1 VVTINVKDEF
11 SPLRVV
17 IAHDALNAIDL
28 SMEDHRK
35 FIEPELL
42 QEHPETGPIFR
53 QRVIEQQA
61 EFLRLLRFNGVEVL
75 PPKPQA
81 AAFCQVFTRD
91 PCFAVRD
98 TLFLGSLRDPYRHPE
113 VAGLVDIGRASS
125 AVAALWGNGAMI
137 EGGDVFVIDD
147 GKTVLVGMHRHTNRV
162 GLDHLARHLRGSGV
176 EVVAV
181 PHKALHLDCCF
192 APLPSGEAL
201 IASDKLSDDGRHLLE
216 QRFHVIELDSV
227 EASLHLAANL
237 LWLDERRVV
246 SGSAARRTNDLLRS
260 KGYEVHELD
269 FSQLVCVW
277 GSLRCVTC
285 PLVRG

>member
-1 VVTINVKDEF
+1 VIAINVKDEF
-11 SPLRVV
+11 SSLRVV
-17 IAHDALNAIDL
+17 IAHEALNAIDI
-28 SMEDHRK
+28 SMEDHRRL
-35 FIEPELL
+35 IEPELL
-42 QEHPETGPIFR
+42 QQHPETGPIFR

-61 EFLRLLRFNGVEVL
+61 EFLRLLRFNGVDVL
-75 PPKPQA
+75 SPNPQA

-98 TLFLGSLRDPYRHPE
+98 TLFLGSLRDTYRHPE
-113 VAGLVDIGRASS
+113 VAGLVEVSRAGS
-125 AVAALWGNGAMI
+125 AVAALWGNGATI

-147 GKTVLVGMHRHTNRV
+147 GKTVLVGTHCHTNKAGIGR
-162 GLDHLARHLRGSGV
+162 LTQHFRGRGI

-201 IASDKLSDDGRHLLE
+201 IASNRLSDEGRQLLE
-216 QRFHVIELDSV
+216 RRFHLIELDPV

-246 SGSAARRTNDLLRS
+246 SGSAARRTNELLRS

-269 FSQLVCVW
+269 FSQLVCMW
-277 GSLRCVTC
+277 GSFRCVTC

>member
-1 VVTINVKDEF
+1 VITVNVKDEF

-17 IAHDALNAIDL
+17 IAHEALNAIDI
-28 SMEDHRK
+28 SMEDHRRL
-35 FIEPELL
+35 IEPELL
-42 QEHPETGPIFR
+42 LQHPETGPIFR

-75 PPKPQA
+75 SPNPQA

-91 PCFAVRD
+91 PCFAVGE

-113 VAGLVDIGRASS
+113 VAGLVDIGRTSS

-137 EGGDVFVIDD
+137 EGGDVFVLDE
-147 GKTVLVGMHRHTNRV
+147 GKTVLVGMNLHTNQA
-162 GLDHLARHLRGSGV
+162 GFDHLNQHLRGPGV

-192 APLPSGEAL
+192 APLPGGEAL
-201 IASDKLSDDGRHLLE
+201 IAGDKLSDEGRQLLAR
-216 QRFHVIELDSV
+216 RFRLIELDSV

-237 LWLDERRVV
+237 LWLDEHRVV
-246 SGSAARRTNDLLRS
+246 SGSAARKTNELLRS
-260 KGYEVHELD
+260 RGYEVHELN
-269 FSQLVCVW
+269 FSQLVCMW
-277 GSLRCVTC
+277 GSFRCVTC

>member
-1 VVTINVKDEF
+1 MVTINVKDEF

-17 IAHDALNAIDL
+17 IAHDALNAIDI
-28 SMEDHRK
+28 SMEDYRRL
-35 FIEPELL
+35 IEPELL

-53 QRVIEQQA
+53 ERVIEQQA
-61 EFLRLLRFNGVEVL
+61 EFLRMLRFNGVEVL
-75 PPKPQA
+75 PPKSQT

-98 TLFLGSLRDPYRHPE
+98 TLFLGSLRDSYRHSE

-137 EGGDVFVIDD
+137 DGGDVFGRDD
-147 GKTVLVGMHRHTNRV
+147 GNTVLVGMHRHTNKA
-162 GLDHLARHLRGSGV
+162 GFDHLTQYFRGPGV

-201 IASDKLSDDGRHLLE
+201 IASDRLSDEGRQLLE
-216 QRFHVIELDSV
+216 RRFRLIELDSV

-246 SGSAARRTNDLLRS
+246 SGSATRRTNELLRS

-269 FSQLVCVW
+269 SSQLVCMW
-277 GSLRCVTC
+277 GSFRCVTC
-285 PLVRG
+285 PLVRA

>member
-1 VVTINVKDEF
+1 MITTNVKDEF

-28 SMEDHRK
+28 SMEDHRRL
-35 FIEPELL
+35 IAPELL
-42 QEHPETGPIFR
+42 LEHPETGPIFR
-53 QRVIEQQA
+53 HRVIEQQA
-61 EFLRLLRFNGVEVL
+61 QFLDFLNRNEVEVL
-75 PPKPQA
+75 PPNRQT

-98 TLFLGSLRDPYRHPE
+98 TLFLGSLRDSYRHSE

-137 EGGDVFVIDD
+137 EGGDVFVLDE
-147 GKTVLVGMHRHTNRV
+147 GKTVLVGMNLHTKQA
-162 GLDHLARHLRGSGV
+162 GFDHVTKHLRGLGV

-201 IASDKLSDDGRHLLE
+201 IASDRLSDEGRQLLE
-216 QRFHVIELDSV
+216 RRFRLIELDSV

-246 SGSAARRTNDLLRS
+246 SGSATRRTNELLRS

-269 FSQLVCVW
+269 SSQLVCMW
-277 GSLRCVTC
+277 GSFRCVTC
-285 PLVRG
+285 PLVRA